1 MILVKLKLFVL
12 IILIMAF
19 ISMQTATIANGDDID
34 IAENEYYSWLSDWG
48 DIEYYSD
55 RGVEIITDER
65 LCIEDCEEVKG
76 WEIRSYNEL
85 EGKNAQSD
93 AIIYLSTYPA
103 DIIGRFVDKIYMV
116 DKLKIRNTDYA
127 GTIVDKSM
135 YTAIDI
141 TENSSQIW
149 IKMVL
154 AHEFFHIR
162 EEYYKSGN
170 PEDNPYYEM
179 DRLIDEYGLEF
190 YYNEGYTFK
199 KWSQLFD
206 RKYSEKN
213 LEMGYIREYSLYARR
228 EFKANIAQAVDMG
241 AYKILEDKSE
251 EVRCLMDA
259 YIDGNIRL
267 FKELGYDIDGEYY
280 REHLPDRM
288 RSTDYEGYK
297 KLITLYSFSDSGLLD
312 RFIDR
317 KTEII
322 AGLVFLYLVFRNMK
336 KFLRLP
342 LDEEDIQRKKKWESI
357 FN

>member
-1 MILVKLKLFVL
+1 MRMKYKFAVL
-12 IILIMAF
+12 IILMIFLVSTQALLQA
-19 ISMQTATIANGDDID
+19 SGDDID

-65 LCIEDCEEVKG
+65 LCIEDCEQVKG
-76 WEIRSYNEL
+76 WNIRPYNEL
-85 EGKNAQSD
+85 EGKNAESD

-103 DIIGRFVDKIYMV
+103 DVIGRFVDKIYMV

-162 EEYYKSGN
+162 EEYYKSGDEEN
-170 PEDNPYYEM
+170 NPYHEM

-190 YYNEGYTFK
+190 YYNEGYSFRQ
-199 KWSQLFD
+199 WSELVN

-213 LEMGYIREYSLYARR
+213 LEMGYIREYSLYASR

-241 AYKILEDKSE
+241 AYKILAEKSE
-251 EVRCLMDA
+251 EVKSLMDA
-259 YIDGNIRL
+259 YIEGNIRL
-267 FKELGYDIDGEYY
+267 FKEMGYELDGEYY

-297 KLITLYSFSDSGLLD
+297 KLITLYSFSDSGVLD
-312 RFIDR
+312 RLIDR

-322 AGLVFLYLVFRNMK
+322 IGLAFLYLVFRNMK
-336 KFLRLP
+336 KFLRVP
-342 LDEEDIQRKKKWESI
+342 LDEESIQRKKKWESI
-357 FN
+357 F